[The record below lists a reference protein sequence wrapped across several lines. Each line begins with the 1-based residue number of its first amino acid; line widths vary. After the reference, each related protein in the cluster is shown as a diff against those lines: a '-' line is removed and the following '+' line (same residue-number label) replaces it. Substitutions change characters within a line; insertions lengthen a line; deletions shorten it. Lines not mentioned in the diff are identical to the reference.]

1 MDRCVA
7 IMMTCPPIRNSF
19 FDLQVGL
26 CFYAAIALGFS
37 NNAET
42 PATLQSRG
50 VVYKQ
55 TAAGFYTP
63 FAWITCVVLAS
74 LPVAIVADVIF
85 GSLLYWITKFVPE
98 VDNFLFF
105 LMTLFFMD
113 VLLAA
118 IFRLMMVRHHVLIMT
133 LMSHDDESSC

>member
-1 MDRCVA
+1 MSCSKPPSQTAPICKVA
-7 IMMTCPPIRNSF
+7 ICKCCAFPFI
-19 FDLQVGL
+19 LQVGL

-74 LPVAIVADVIF
+74 LPVAIVADIIF
-85 GSLLYWITKFVPE
+85 GSLLYWITEFVPE

-118 IFRLMMVRHHVLIMT
+118 IFRLMMV
-133 LMSHDDESSC
+133 SHFLESL